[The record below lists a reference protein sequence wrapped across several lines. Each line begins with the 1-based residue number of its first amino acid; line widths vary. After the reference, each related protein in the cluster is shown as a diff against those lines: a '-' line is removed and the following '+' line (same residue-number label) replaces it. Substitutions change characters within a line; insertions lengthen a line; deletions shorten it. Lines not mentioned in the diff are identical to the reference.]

1 MEFAGIAM
9 AVLMVAGFVIG
20 VIQQVKREME
30 KSRAK
35 GPRVGNIRPARKST
49 RYRAL
54 SGRNLNR

>member
-35 GPRVGNIRPARKST
+35 GPRVGSV
-49 RYRAL
+49 RAPR
-54 SGRNLNR
+54 SRSAGWQDMRED